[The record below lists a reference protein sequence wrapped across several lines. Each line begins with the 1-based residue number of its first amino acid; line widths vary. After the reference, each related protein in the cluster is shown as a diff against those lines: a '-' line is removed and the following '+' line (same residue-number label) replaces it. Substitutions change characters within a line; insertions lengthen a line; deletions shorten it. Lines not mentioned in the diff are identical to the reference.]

1 MWMLMHYPL
10 NQTAHFQSQLSISGG
25 VAMSRILSY
34 IDGYKDGDSWE
45 KLCVDCYRI
54 RYQEDHYQEVP
65 AVHGGDAGIEGF
77 TKSGVVHQCYCP
89 EKDYSDSDLYN
100 HLRDKMT
107 ADIDKLL
114 NNGKRLTDLGV
125 PPITE
130 WHFNIPEYR
139 DSRILTHAAAKQKEV
154 IDTKAANSTE
164 YTHIADGF
172 QIVIKVAEDF
182 APEISR
188 IVRGSLTGMKLNL
201 AIEHTD
207 NWEEC
212 DSEKVENIRRKVK
225 AVMHVDD
232 DSDKDLNEV
241 VGIYIGCYIS
251 GIEIMNRLRVSFPEI
266 YGNVFELEKSFKQ
279 DVSLKTRMNT
289 DHTMNHAVFN
299 DILNDFQSK
308 LEREFAT
315 TFTVASIGE
324 LKQDMVASWL
334 ADCSME
340 FRSL

>member
-1 MWMLMHYPL
+1 
-10 NQTAHFQSQLSISGG
+10 
-25 VAMSRILSY
+25 MSRILNF
-34 IDGYKDGDSWE
+34 IDGYKDGDAWE

-54 RYQEDHYQEVP
+54 RYQEDHYQEIP

-77 TKSGVVHQCYCP
+77 TKNGIVHQCYCP
-89 EKDYSDSDLYN
+89 ERDYSDSEHYN

-107 ADIDKLL
+107 SDIDKLL
-114 NNGKRLTDLGV
+114 ANGKRLSELGV
-125 PPITE
+125 PPVTE
-130 WHFNIPEYR
+130 WHFDIPEYR
-139 DSRILTHAAAKQKEV
+139 DSRILAHAAAKQKDV
-154 IDTKAANSTE
+154 ADAKNANPSE
-164 YTHIADGF
+164 YDHIADSF

-188 IVRGSLTGMKLNL
+188 IVRGSLTNMKLNL

-232 DSDKDLNEV
+232 DSDNALNEV
-241 VGIYIGCYIS
+241 VSIYIGCYIS

-266 YGNVFELEKSFKQ
+266 YGDVFKLEKSYKQ

-289 DHTMNHAVFN
+289 DHSMNQTVFN

-308 LEREFAT
+308 LGKEFAA
-315 TFTVASIGE
+315 TFTTASIGV
-324 LKQDMVASWL
+324 LKQDLIASWL

-340 FRSL
+340 FRSS